1 MVRSPLLWTAE
12 LTAPV
17 VGTSPDRPPVAARR
31 GSIDGFRWILAAP
44 EPACKNAS
52 FPPTD
57 VSMSRS
63 ARRPSS
69 AAPAPEEP
77 LLPVLR
83 ACADP
88 VRLTI
93 LRLLARDAF
102 AVAELAT
109 VLGLG
114 QATVS
119 HHLKQLVEAE
129 LVTARR
135 DGTHSYYRRAPTPAA
150 GAGAPVAAT
159 ILQALDARPLP
170 DDAATAVE
178 HVFETRAERSRV
190 FFERHAEDFDAA
202 RELIATPDR
211 YLTELADLL
220 PERGARALEVGPGLG
235 EFLPTLAERFGTVV
249 ALDVSP
255 LMLERARARCERAGL
270 THVHFE
276 AGEPPAPDGRPRPAA
291 LAEPFDAVVIAMVL
305 HHVPRPET
313 LLTRSAALLAPGGV
327 LLVAELCP
335 HTQDWVGEACGDVWR
350 GIDPDR
356 LDGWAREAGLEP
368 GPGQFLALRNG
379 FRVQTRRYRRPSTA
393 DAATQEPRSHRTTET
408 PR

>member
-1 MVRSPLLWTAE
+1 
-12 LTAPV
+12 
-17 VGTSPDRPPVAARR
+17 
-31 GSIDGFRWILAAP
+31 
-44 EPACKNAS
+44 
-52 FPPTD
+52 
-57 VSMSRS
+57 MSRS

-135 DGTHSYYRRAPTPAA
+135 DGTHSYYRRAPTPAPGP
-150 GAGAPVAAT
+150 GATVAAT
-159 ILQALDARPLP
+159 ILEALDARPLP

-220 PERGARALEVGPGLG
+220 PAHGHRALEVGPGLG
-235 EFLPTLAERFGTVV
+235 DFLPTLAERFETVV

-270 THVHFE
+270 GNVRFE
-276 AGEPPAPDGRPRPAA
+276 AGEPPAADAPLRTEL

-305 HHVPRPET
+305 HHVPRPAE
-313 LLTRSAALLAPGGV
+313 LLARSAALLAAGGA

-335 HTQDWVGEACGDVWR
+335 HAQDWVGEACGDVWR

-379 FRVQTRRYRRPSTA
+379 FRVQTRRYRRPPST
-393 DAATQEPRSHRTTET
+393 DAVLEAPRSHRTTET